1 MLIEKLIGDLLLRHN
16 CVVVPG
22 FGGFVARTASAKLDV
37 TSGII
42 FPPKKSLLFNKQ
54 LINNDGLLITSL
66 SSEAQ
71 IPFSHAA
78 SQVETCVSDWNKA
91 LHAGER
97 ITIEKVGF
105 LFLDQEKNIG
115 FEQDRHFNLLLNAY
129 GLSAVN
135 FISEEDI
142 ISSAVKDFTNEEITS
157 FTLAGSSS
165 PVLVEETLQDSQPE
179 VLPPPAEIRKL
190 TTRKILKYAAAVAFL
205 PMAFYAYWIPM
216 KTPFL
221 ESGIVSFSDFN
232 PFTQHVEG
240 VYSQKSITF
249 QIDPDLRDTLT
260 FEREVAKLDA
270 SVEYFSVEFGDVYFP
285 VHLRENHTE
294 NEVVI
299 PTENQDSNTQSIGN
313 KHYIVGCFSSE
324 ENANN
329 LVKTLKDAGL
339 DAYIV
344 DVVNG
349 YHRVSCGRAS
359 SSEELK
365 TLDSKITHL
374 NVNPWVLVK

>member
-1 MLIEKLIGDLLLRHN
+1 VDET
-16 CVVVPG
+16 V
-22 FGGFVARTASAKLDV
+22 
-37 TSGII
+37 
-42 FPPKKSLLFNKQ
+42 
-54 LINNDGLLITSL
+54 
-66 SSEAQ
+66 
-71 IPFSHAA
+71 
-78 SQVETCVSDWNKA
+78 QV
-91 LHAGER
+91 
-97 ITIEKVGF
+97 
-105 LFLDQEKNIG
+105 
-115 FEQDRHFNLLLNAY
+115 
-129 GLSAVN
+129 
-135 FISEEDI
+135 
-142 ISSAVKDFTNEEITS
+142 
-157 FTLAGSSS
+157 
-165 PVLVEETLQDSQPE
+165 SQPD
-179 VLPPPAEIRKL
+179 VLPPHAEIRKL
-190 TTRKILKYAAAVAFL
+190 TTRKILKYAAAVALL

-232 PFTQHVEG
+232 PFSRQAEG
-240 VYSQKSITF
+240 VYTQKNFSIKL
-249 QIDPDLRDTLT
+249 DPVLRDTLT
-260 FEREVAKLDA
+260 FESEVAKLDA
-270 SVEYFSVEFGDVYFP
+270 SVQYFSVEFGDVYFP
-285 VHLRENHTE
+285 VQLRENQMN
-294 NEVVI
+294 NEVVV
-299 PTENQDSNTQSIGN
+299 PTENQNLTVQTSGN